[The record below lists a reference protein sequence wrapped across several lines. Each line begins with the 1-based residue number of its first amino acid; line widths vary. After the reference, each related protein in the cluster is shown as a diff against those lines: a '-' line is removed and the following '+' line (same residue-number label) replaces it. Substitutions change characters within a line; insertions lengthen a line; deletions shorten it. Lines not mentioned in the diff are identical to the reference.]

1 MTATTLRLPAVLTA
15 LLLLALAAA
24 PGARAMDVQRVV
36 SPGGIEAWL
45 VEDHSNPLIALDV
58 VFSGAGAAADPAE
71 KHGLAEFTSSVID
84 EGAGPLDSQAFQG
97 ELDNLNIKLSFQAGQ
112 DDFSGGLQTLTE
124 NKARAFELLRL
135 ALTEPRFDAEP
146 VERIRG
152 QLLIRAQRNARNPR
166 DIAGRNLNAL
176 IYGDHPYSRDVEG
189 AAETLQSITVA
200 DMRQLVESRL
210 GRDNIV
216 VGVAGDITPEELGP
230 LLDETFGTLP
240 AESKTP
246 EIPYADVGGSGEV
259 VVAELPIPQ
268 SVVRFGQV
276 GIARDDPDFYAAQ
289 LVNEIIGG
297 GGFFSRLYSEVRE
310 KRGLAYS
317 VWSYL
322 STRDRGNA
330 AFGGVGTANER
341 VGESIDV
348 IRAEWRRMAEEGPSA
363 EELDLAKR
371 HVTGSFPLRLSSNA
385 AIAGTLSAI
394 QLAELSIDYLDR
406 RSDYYE
412 AVTLEDARRVARELL
427 APDAMD
433 FVVVGTP
440 EGVEPTRPPLDPGS

>member
-1 MTATTLRLPAVLTA
+1 MAKSFRLPAFLFG
-15 LLLLALAAA
+15 LLLLAAAAA
-24 PGARAMDVQRVV
+24 PAARAMDIERVV

-45 VEDHSNPLIALDV
+45 VEDHNNPLIAVDIA
-58 VFSGAGAAADPAE
+58 FSGAGAAADPAD

-97 ELDNLNIKLSFQAGQ
+97 ELDNLNIKLSFQVGH
-112 DDFSGGLQTLTE
+112 DDFNGSLQTLTE
-124 NKARAFELLRL
+124 NKGRAFELLRL

-152 QLLIRAQRNARNPR
+152 QLLVRAQRNERNPR

-176 IYGDHPYSRDVEG
+176 LFGDHPYSRDVEG
-189 AAETLQSITVA
+189 SVEGLRSIAVA
-200 DMRQLVESRL
+200 DMRQLMQSRF
-210 GRDNIV
+210 GRDNLVI
-216 VGVAGDITPEELGP
+216 GVAGDITPEELGP
-230 LLDETFGTLP
+230 LLDETFGALP
-240 AESKTP
+240 ADSDPPDIP
-246 EIPYADVGGSGEV
+246 EAEIAGSGEV
-259 VVAELPIPQ
+259 VVAELQIPQ

-289 LVNEIIGG
+289 LINESLGG

-322 STRDRGNA
+322 STRDLGDA
-330 AFGGVGTANER
+330 AIGGVATANAR
-341 VGESIDV
+341 VGESIEV

-371 HVTGSFPLRLSSNA
+371 HVTGSFALRLSSNA
-385 AIAGTLSAI
+385 RIAGTLVAI
-394 QLAELSIDYLDR
+394 QLAELGIDYLDKR
-406 RSDYYE
+406 AEYYE
-412 AVTLEDARRVARELL
+412 AVTLEDARRVAGELL
-427 APDAMD
+427 APDALD
-433 FVVVGTP
+433 FVIVGAP
-440 EGVEPTRPPLDPGS
+440 SGIESTRPPLDPGS